1 MSRAAA
7 SGLTPEWRDAV
18 LYARVSTVD
27 QEKEGFSVPSQLKL
41 LRGYG
46 PPARLRIV
54 REFKEAETA
63 KKAGRTGFDDMIA
76 FLKTH
81 SRTCKVLLVEKTDR
95 LYRNFKDYVTLDELD
110 VEIHFVKENV
120 IISKTS
126 RSSEK
131 FIHGIK
137 VLMAKNYIENLSE
150 EVKKGHLEKAE
161 EGIYPSIARIGYQN
175 VVGPNKKRIIV
186 PHIEIAPFV
195 VRAFERA
202 ATGRYSIIDLTA
214 LAAAD
219 GLVTRRGHKLGK
231 SQMHQILRNRIYQG
245 QFTWK
250 GKVYDGVHEPL
261 VSRDLWDK
269 VQAVLDGRGT
279 KNLRRVKN
287 DFAFWGLLRCGHCD
301 CAMVGELKK
310 GKYTYYHCSFGKG
323 AKHAEPYVREGVL
336 RERFADALDLL
347 QFDAESAAW
356 LTDSLK
362 ESHAD
367 EQKYRDEA
375 IAKLRAELDRLQ
387 GRLDAAYED
396 KLDRRI
402 DAATF
407 DRKAA
412 VWREEQDRTRRAL
425 EEHERA
431 DASYMDAGIRVL
443 ELSQRTKALYLEQD
457 PREGRKLLDLVLSNS
472 TWAKGTLTV
481 TWRQP
486 FDILVDTNTALKEK
500 KLAGASPD
508 ELRSVL
514 RGRRDSN
521 PQPPDRQ
528 SGTLTN

>member
-1 MSRAAA
+1 MSKNAG
-7 SGLTPEWRDAV
+7 SLQPQIRDAV
-18 LYARVSTVD
+18 SYVRVSSTD
-27 QEKEGFSVPSQLKL
+27 QKKEGFSIPSQSKL
-41 LRGYG
+41 LRGYAPG
-46 PPARLRIV
+46 ANLRIV
-54 REFKEAETA
+54 KEFEDDETA
-63 KKAGRTGFDDMIA
+63 KQAGRTDFTKMLDY
-76 FLKTH
+76 LRSHT
-81 SRTCKVLLVEKTDR
+81 RTCKILLVEKTDR
-95 LYRNFKDYVTLDELD
+95 LYRNFKDYVTIDELD
-110 VEIHFVKENV
+110 VEVHFVKENV

-131 FIHGIK
+131 FVHGIK
-137 VLMAKNYIENLSE
+137 VLMAKNYIDNLSE

-195 VRAFERA
+195 VKAFERA

-214 LAAAD
+214 LAATD
-219 GLVTRRGHKLGK
+219 GLVTRRGHTLGK
-231 SQMHQILRNRIYQG
+231 SQMHQILRNRIYMG

-269 VQAVLDGRGT
+269 VQGVLDGRGS

-310 GKYTYYHCSFGKG
+310 GKYVYYHCSFGKG
-323 AKHAEPYVREGVL
+323 TKHDEPYVREEVL
-336 RERFADALDLL
+336 RDRFAAALDILHFDDEAAALL
-347 QFDAESAAW
+347 H
-356 LTDSLK
+356 DSLR
-362 ESHAD
+362 ESRDD

-375 IAKLRAELDRLQ
+375 IKRLRTELDRLQ
-387 GRLDAAYED
+387 ARLDAAYED
-396 KLDRRI
+396 RLDGRI
-402 DAATF
+402 DVATY

-412 VWREEQDRTRRAL
+412 VWRDEQDRARRAL

-431 DASYMDAGIRVL
+431 DKSYMDAGIRVL
-443 ELSQRTKALYLEQD
+443 ELSQSAKGLYLDENA
-457 PREGRKLLDLVLSNS
+457 REGRKVLDLVVSNS
-472 TWAKGTLTV
+472 TWANGELKV

-486 FDILVDTNTALKEK
+486 FDILADTNTAMKQK